1 MAKDIWGKIAV
12 WAFIIGV
19 FIALVIGLWQA
30 YNIQNNQT
38 PVLYNQDYGVWV
50 GWVLA
55 FLGLII
61 GLLAI
66 LGRGTI
72 TKTETPSF
80 LLAGVALLVM
90 NAVFNSMISSYS
102 GLTLKPWLGPL
113 LAGISL
119 PLAILFA
126 PAVGILAIKAI
137 WDIGKEE

>member
-19 FIALVIGLWQA
+19 LIALVIGLWQA
-30 YNIQNNQT
+30 YNLQSGDT
-38 PVLYNQDYGVWV
+38 PILYSENGVWV

-55 FLGLII
+55 LLGVII
-61 GLLAI
+61 GVLAI

-72 TKTETPSF
+72 TKAETPSF
-80 LLAGVALLVM
+80 LMAGIALLVM
-90 NAVFNSMISSYS
+90 NAVFNSMMGI
-102 GLTLKPWLGPL
+102 GGVELKPWLGPL

-137 WDIGKEE
+137 WDIGKED